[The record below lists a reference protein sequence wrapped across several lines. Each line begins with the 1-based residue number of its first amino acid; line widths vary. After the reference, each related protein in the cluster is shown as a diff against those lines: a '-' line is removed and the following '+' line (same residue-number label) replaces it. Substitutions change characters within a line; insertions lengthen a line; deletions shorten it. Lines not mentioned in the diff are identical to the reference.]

1 MLQTRS
7 EMDEVLRAMNEEN
20 DRLAKGA
27 KDGWSDSVRIEIYIV
42 TNLIEITRYF

>member
-27 KDGWSDSVRIEIYIV
+27 KDGWSDSVRIETYIAN
-42 TNLIEITRYF
+42 NLIEITLL